1 MTPVEHRGA
10 ATRHGAPMQIWLK
23 VNGAVHQLDIAPG
36 ETPIIAVA
44 PAIGTAIADATGVRL
59 RSLPMI
65 PKGFSVPT
73 EQ

>member
-1 MTPVEHRGA
+1 MPIS
-10 ATRHGAPMQIWLK
+10 PK
-23 VNGAVHQLDIAPG
+23 VNGAVRQIDIAPG

-65 PKGFSVPT
+65 PKGLSVPT